1 MEGERKMREG
11 ERRAGERE
19 RQRCDDCSGVGGYL
33 LRLS

>member
-11 ERRAGERE
+11 ERRRAGKRE
-19 RQRCDDCSGVGGYL
+19 RCDDCSGDGGHL